1 MKVNPFYKFLSAEDL
16 EHIRVVNYIRD
27 KLPEIVA
34 FHVPMEGKKSAYE
47 RYRHSIMGNLK
58 GIMDFVFLHPKYKS
72 NSSTEVLYHG
82 LVIELKAP
90 EHNRVVKKGKD
101 AGKIV
106 KSIGK
111 LSTEQAELI
120 EKLNK
125 MGFLAEC
132 CFGAD
137 EAIKIIDEYFKDFY
151 ELQKIAKKNKF
162 KLMGDK

>member
-1 MKVNPFYKFLSAEDL
+1 MRVNPFYKFLSAEDL

-34 FHVPMEGKKSAYE
+34 FHVPMEGKKSSYE

-72 NSSTEVLYHG
+72 NLSTEVLYHG

-151 ELQKIAKKNKF
+151 ELQKIIKKNKF
-162 KLMGDK
+162 KLMGSK

>member
-1 MKVNPFYKFLSAEDL
+1 MRVNPFYKFLSAEDL

-34 FHVPMEGKKSAYE
+34 FHVPMEGKKSSYE

-72 NSSTEVLYHG
+72 NLSTEVLYHG

-111 LSTEQAELI
+111 LSNEQAELI

-151 ELQKIAKKNKF
+151 ELQKITKKNKF
-162 KLMGDK
+162 KLMGSK

>member
-1 MKVNPFYKFLSAEDL
+1 
-16 EHIRVVNYIRD
+16 
-27 KLPEIVA
+27 
-34 FHVPMEGKKSAYE
+34 
-47 RYRHSIMGNLK
+47 MGNLK
-58 GIMDFVFLHPKYKS
+58 GIMDFVFLHPKYES

-82 LVIELKAP
+82 LVIEIKAP

-111 LSTEQAELI
+111 LSPEQAELI

-151 ELQKIAKKNKF
+151 ELQKITKKNKF
-162 KLMGDK
+162 KLMGSK

>member
-1 MKVNPFYKFLSAEDL
+1 MNHNNYYKFLTIEDL
-16 EHIRVVNYIRD
+16 EHIKVVNYLD
-27 KLPEIVA
+27 DNLPEIIYT
-34 FHVPMEGKKSAYE
+34 HVPSASRKTPFE
-47 RYRHSIMGNLK
+47 RFKYSLLGVKK
-58 GIMDFVFLHPKYKS
+58 GIADIIIFFPKYKS
-72 NSSTEVLYHG
+72 NTSTEVMYHG
-82 LVIELKAP
+82 LLIELKAP